1 MCVVQHSLSLGLY
14 GDDPGEPEYLELEV
28 GVAGDGHE
36 QDSDNYYSNNPCGPL
51 LQCYRCDVT
60 KDPSLH

>member
-14 GDDPGEPEYLELEV
+14 GDDPGGPEYLELEV

-36 QDSDNYYSNNPCGPL
+36 QDSDANL
-51 LQCYRCDVT
+51 LLLMFSIGC
-60 KDPSLH
+60 